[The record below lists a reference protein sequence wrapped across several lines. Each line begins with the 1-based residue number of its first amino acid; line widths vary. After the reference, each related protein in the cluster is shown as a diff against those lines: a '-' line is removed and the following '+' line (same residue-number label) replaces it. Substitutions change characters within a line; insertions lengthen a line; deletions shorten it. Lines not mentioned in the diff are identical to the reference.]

1 MISLVER
8 IIVLSDN
15 RRSPKEFP
23 HQPAASTGLRASQ
36 IHRAA
41 QATGRI
47 DRRSV
52 EQISNGDPIG
62 PRRSQAVSRQPAACE
77 GEELSLARACSRLSE
92 NATSKLRAET
102 APLQSKQDS
111 RRERP
116 IVERGQGA
124 GEAQGLC
131 RHPAWASMRAK
142 LPVKH
147 LAGGVCRLRHIA
159 RRNSALTR
167 GGH

>member
-15 RRSPKEFP
+15 RRSSKEFP

-92 NATSKLRAET
+92 NATSSFAQKPPHFRASRT
-102 APLQSKQDS
+102 A
-111 RRERP
+111 
-116 IVERGQGA
+116 GA
-124 GEAQGLC
+124 NARSLSAARALAKRKAFAGTLLG
-131 RHPAWASMRAK
+131 PA
-142 LPVKH
+142 
-147 LAGGVCRLRHIA
+147 
-159 RRNSALTR
+159 
-167 GGH
+167 